1 MGKITWPNLITIHR
15 LKTVKMAKKSG
26 PKKNIPER
34 PDGDRRIRQ
43 SLRIARVLHVLN
55 LLQSRG
61 RWNVSAIA
69 KELGCSSRTV
79 HRDLNVLE
87 YYGVPFYFSEE
98 EQCYR
103 VRSDFRFPTLSLTD
117 EEVLGQAI
125 ATTITQ
131 APGLDIGLGATPT
144 TTRLASSSKDETKQ
158 IIADVMSLVD
168 VFDLKLADHSQHG
181 EILKTIQL
189 ALLGSNQVT
198 GVYESPYEESPVKL
212 TLHPYRLC
220 LVKQAWYV
228 IGHIDGEK
236 DANTFRAARFK
247 SLRQTEAV
255 AERPKKFDLR
265 KHFGNAWSVYRG
277 TESYDVELRFDSS
290 VARTVVET
298 NWHHTQTE
306 KTHRDGSVTLKFT
319 VDGLEEI
326 VRWIIGWTGHVK
338 VMSPFELKEA
348 ITKKLQKGLSDHSK

>member
-1 MGKITWPNLITIHR
+1 
-15 LKTVKMAKKSG
+15 MAKKSG

-55 LLQSRG
+55 LIQSRG

-69 KELGCSSRTV
+69 KELGCSNRTV

-87 YYGVPFYFSEE
+87 FCGVPFYFSED

-125 ATTITQ
+125 ATAITQ

-158 IIADVMSLVD
+158 IIADAMSLVD

-189 ALLGSNQVT
+189 ALLASNQVT
-198 GVYESPYEESPVKL
+198 GVYETPYEESPVKL

-236 DANTFRAARFK
+236 EAKTFRAARFK
-247 SLRQTEAV
+247 SLRQIKAV
-255 AERPKKFDLR
+255 ADRPMNFDLR
-265 KHFGNAWSVYRG
+265 AYFGNAWSVFRG
-277 TESYDVELRFDSS
+277 AKSYDVELRFDAS
-290 VARTVVET
+290 VARTVLET

-306 KTHRDGSVTLKFT
+306 KKHRDGSVTLKFT
-319 VDGLEEI
+319 VDGIEEI
-326 VRWIIGWTGHVK
+326 QRWILGWTGNVK
-338 VMSPFELKEA
+338 ILCPSELSEA
-348 ITKKLQKGLSDHSK
+348 IVESLRKGISDNST

>member
-1 MGKITWPNLITIHR
+1 
-15 LKTVKMAKKSG
+15 MAKKTG

-34 PDGDRRIRQ
+34 PDGDRRVRQ

-55 LLQSRG
+55 LIQSRG

-69 KELGCSSRTV
+69 KELGCSNRTV

-87 YYGVPFYFSEE
+87 FCGVPFYFSED

-103 VRSDFRFPTLSLTD
+103 VRSDYRFPTLMLTN
-117 EEVLGQAI
+117 EEALGQAV
-125 ATTITQ
+125 ATAISK

-158 IIADVMSLVD
+158 IIADAMSLVD
-168 VFDLKLADHSQHG
+168 VFDLKLADHSKHG

-198 GVYESPYEESPVKL
+198 GVYESPYEDSPVKL
-212 TLHPYRLC
+212 TIHPYRLC

-228 IGHIDGEK
+228 IGHIEGESDPK
-236 DANTFRAARFK
+236 TFRAARFK
-247 SLRQTEAV
+247 SLRQTDAI
-255 AERPKKFDLR
+255 ADRPKDFDLR
-265 KHFGNAWSVYRG
+265 EHFGNAWSVFRG
-277 TESYDVELRFDSS
+277 AESYEVELRFDAS
-290 VARTVVET
+290 VAGVVLET
-298 NWHHTQTE
+298 NWHHTQTT
-306 KTHRDGSVTLKFT
+306 KKHRDGGVTLKFT

-326 VRWIIGWTGHVK
+326 QRWILTWTGNVK
-338 VMSPFELKEA
+338 IVKPLILKNAVVE
-348 ITKKLQKGLSDHSK
+348 KLRRGIQDNAS

>member
-1 MGKITWPNLITIHR
+1 
-15 LKTVKMAKKSG
+15 MAKKSG

-55 LLQSRG
+55 LIQSRG

-69 KELGCSSRTV
+69 KELGCSNRTV

-87 YYGVPFYFSEE
+87 FCGVPFYFSEE

-103 VRSDFRFPTLSLTD
+103 VRSDFRFPTLALTD
-117 EEVLGQAI
+117 DEVLGQAI
-125 ATTITQ
+125 ATAITQ

-158 IIADVMSLVD
+158 IIADAMSLVD

-181 EILKTIQL
+181 EILKTVQL

-198 GVYESPYEESPVKL
+198 GVYESPYEDSPIKL
-212 TLHPYRLC
+212 TVHPYRLC
-220 LVKQAWYV
+220 LVKQAWYI
-228 IGHIDGEK
+228 IGHIEGETEAK
-236 DANTFRAARFK
+236 TFRAARFK
-247 SLRQTEAV
+247 SLRQTKTV
-255 AERPKKFDLR
+255 ANRPEKFDLR
-265 KHFGNAWSVYRG
+265 KHFGNAWSVFRG
-277 TESYDVELRFDSS
+277 SKSYDVELRFDAS

-298 NWHHTQTE
+298 HWHHTQTE
-306 KTHRDGSVTLKFT
+306 KKHRDGSVTLKLT
-319 VDGLEEI
+319 VDGIEEI
-326 VRWIIGWTGHVK
+326 QRWVLGWTGSVK
-338 VMSPFELKEA
+338 VLRPLELKDGVIE
-348 ITKKLQKGLSDHSK
+348 KLEKGVADNSKYSETT

>member
-1 MGKITWPNLITIHR
+1 
-15 LKTVKMAKKSG
+15 MAKKSG

-34 PDGDRRIRQ
+34 PDGDRRVRQ

-55 LLQSRG
+55 LIQSRG

-69 KELGCSSRTV
+69 KELGCSNRTV

-87 YYGVPFYFSEE
+87 FCGVPFYFSEE

-103 VRSDFRFPTLSLTD
+103 VRSDFRFPTLMLTD
-117 EEVLGQAI
+117 EEALGQAI
-125 ATTITQ
+125 ATALSK

-144 TTRLASSSKDETKQ
+144 TTRLASTSKTEIKQ
-158 IIADVMSLVD
+158 IIADAMSLVD
-168 VFDLKLADHSQHG
+168 VFDLKLADHSQHA

-189 ALLGSNQVT
+189 ALLASNQVT
-198 GVYESPYEESPVKL
+198 GVYESPYEDSPTKL
-212 TLHPYRLC
+212 TLHLYRLC

-236 DANTFRAARFK
+236 DAKTFRAARFK

-255 AERPKKFDLR
+255 AQRPKNFDLR
-265 KHFGNAWSVYRG
+265 KHFGNAWSVFRG
-277 TESYDVELRFDSS
+277 TKSYDVELRFDAS

-298 NWHHTQTE
+298 NWHHTQTT
-306 KTHRDGSVTLKFT
+306 KDHRDGSVTMKFT

-326 VRWIIGWTGHVK
+326 RRWILGWTGSVK
-338 VMSPFELKEA
+338 IVKPIALRTATLE
-348 ITKKLQKGLSDHSK
+348 KLQQGIKDNSK